1 MFFLFDHQL
10 IYCKKVPRVILPC
23 WMGLLRAAVAGLRL
37 RARSSCPEKTSHTRG
52 SSPRDRV
59 YRRPFP
65 GQALWAKV
73 GGGRRLRGS
82 LLPQGPEGDP

>member
-37 RARSSCPEKTSHTRG
+37 RARSSCPEKTSHTHAV
-52 SSPRDRV
+52 PL
-59 YRRPFP
+59 P
-65 GQALWAKV
+65 GTV
-73 GGGRRLRGS
+73 CTGGPS
-82 LLPQGPEGDP
+82 LVRHFGPKWGEGGV